1 MKTQDYH
8 INVFYSEKDKCYV
21 ADIPDLKY
29 CTAFGGTPQEALK
42 EVMIAKKIWLQTAK
56 EEEMKIPL
64 PKYKVSFLRPRHKS
78 SILRNM
84 V

>member
-8 INVFYSEKDKCYV
+8 INVFYSKKDKCYV

-29 CTAFGGTPQEALK
+29 CTAFGDTPQEALK
-42 EVMIAKKIWLQTAK
+42 EVIIAKKIWLQTAK
-56 EEEMKIPL
+56 EEGMKIPL
-64 PKYKVSFLRPRHKS
+64 PKYKAPYLRSRTKS
-78 SILRNM
+78 SILKNT